1 MLNAY
6 LKGVAAISAAGILLF
21 GAGSAV
27 ARAELTSPPSAPGG
41 VDSGQA
47 QSQALAPTDY
57 TPASQ
62 MQAPQS
68 RNYGSQAPQHHPSSS
83 SATRHSTPSDNVGYT
98 PAPPSFA
105 TANAVDARIID
116 TCISCTSAGAGNGSA
131 RARSTAIRLLGNNI
145 QGGEGSGTGRNTGA
159 LLEIPANPLLYLAVA
174 HWFEETHAG
183 ATSTSHSRAAL
194 VDLVLGPDQ
203 HSTTGAHRDTLPGA
217 ISLAVLESTS
227 DAGYQGLSSTG
238 QGSNNGVDL
247 NIGNGALVIILLH
260 SDASSAN
267 KGSAY
272 VLGIN
277 GTQILSSD
285 QTGGGGIPI
294 AVPGVVGLVLLQV
307 GAAGGNGS
315 NGGSGGAQGTG
326 AAVGTVSDLLG
337 QSGMQAGVLTASAV
351 GLTGLQATPNA
362 GTPPA
367 TGAPAAAAA
376 AGGLKAPNTGAAF
389 GLGGLLLLLLGGG
402 LVFATLRRRNA

>member
-6 LKGVAAISAAGILLF
+6 LKGLAAVSTAGILLF
-21 GAGSAV
+21 GAGSA
-27 ARAELTSPPSAPGG
+27 ARAELGTPPSAPG
-41 VDSGQA
+41 VDSSQA
-47 QSQALAPTDY
+47 QNQALAPSDY

-62 MQAPQS
+62 MQSPQS
-68 RNYGSQAPQHHPSSS
+68 REYGSPAPQRHPNSSP
-83 SATRHSTPSDNVGYT
+83 ATRHSTPQDTTGFT
-98 PAPPSFA
+98 PAPPSSA
-105 TANAVDARIID
+105 TANVIDARIID
-116 TCISCTSAGAGNGSA
+116 TCVSCTSAGAGSNSA
-131 RARSTAIRLLGNNI
+131 RARATAIRLLGNNI
-145 QGGEGSGTGRNTGA
+145 QGGEGTGTSKNSGA
-159 LLEIPANPLLYLAVA
+159 LIALPANPLLYLAVA
-174 HWFEETHAG
+174 DWEESTAAG

-194 VDLVLGPDQ
+194 VDLVIGPDQ
-203 HSTTGAHRDTLPGA
+203 HSTAGNHRDALGGA
-217 ISLAVLESTS
+217 ISVAVLEATS

-238 QGSNNGVDL
+238 QGSNNGVDV

-285 QTGGGGIPI
+285 QTGGGGVPI

-307 GAAGGNGS
+307 GAAGGNGAT
-315 NGGSGGAQGTG
+315 GGAQGSG

-351 GLTGLQATPNA
+351 GLTGLAATPNA

-367 TGAPAAAAA
+367 TGTPAAAAAA

-389 GLGGLLLLLLGGG
+389 GLGGLLLLLGGG
-402 LVFATLRRRNA
+402 SLLFATLRRRNAA